1 MVARY
6 PDLAGRVILVTGGA
20 TGIGAAHVRAFA
32 ATGARVAFLDVQDE
46 PARAL
51 VDAVA
56 AAGGEARFIR
66 CDLLDL
72 DALREAVDRAARELG
87 PIHGLVN
94 NAAVDQ
100 RGGLEEV
107 TPADFAWMMDVN
119 LRHVVF
125 ASQHVAEGMKRAR
138 CGAIVTTSSVAY
150 LRGVADLPLYS
161 AAKAAIVGFT
171 NALARSLGP
180 YGIRVN
186 AVVPGNVPTPR
197 QEALWATDEATRREL
212 LARQCIPEPV
222 RPEDVANAAV
232 FLCSDAAR
240 MITKHSLVVNAGSL

>member
-1 MVARY
+1 MAAHY
-6 PDLAGRVILVTGGA
+6 PDLVGRVILVTGGA
-20 TGIGAAHVRAFA
+20 TGIGAGHVRAFA
-32 ATGARVAFLDVQDE
+32 ATGARVAFVDVQDG
-46 PARAL
+46 PAYAL
-51 VDAVA
+51 VDEVRT
-56 AAGGEARFIR
+56 AGGDARYLR

-72 DALREAVDRAARELG
+72 EALRAAVDRVAEELG
-87 PIHGLVN
+87 PVHGLVN

-100 RGGLEEV
+100 RHRIEDV
-107 TPADFAWMMDVN
+107 TPAAFAWAMDVN

-125 ASQHVAEGMKRAR
+125 ASQYVAEGMKRAR
-138 CGAIVTTSSVAY
+138 RGAIVTTSSVAY
-150 LRGVADLPLYS
+150 LRGVADLPLYA
-161 AAKAAIVGFT
+161 AAKAGIVGFT
-171 NALARSLGP
+171 NALARALGP
-180 YGIRVN
+180 FGIRVN

-197 QEALWATDEATRREL
+197 QEALWATDEASRRDL